1 MQLFLGEEILLPHYV
16 LDYKIDFP
24 FPEHRLAIEAD
35 EFDHIGRTSD
45 NEREE
50 EIKEYHECKFIR
62 IELNLMEMI
71 KMSMLNLVE

>member
-1 MQLFLGEEILLPHYV
+1 MTIGRSALTKIMKLFLGEEILLPHYV

-45 NEREE
+45 N
-50 EIKEYHECKFIR
+50 
-62 IELNLMEMI
+62 
-71 KMSMLNLVE
+71 

>member
-1 MQLFLGEEILLPHYV
+1 MTIERSVLTKIMQLFLGEEVLLPHYV

-50 EIKEYHECKFIR
+50 EIKEYHECKFIG
-62 IELNLMEMI
+62 I
-71 KMSMLNLVE
+71 KPDGDD